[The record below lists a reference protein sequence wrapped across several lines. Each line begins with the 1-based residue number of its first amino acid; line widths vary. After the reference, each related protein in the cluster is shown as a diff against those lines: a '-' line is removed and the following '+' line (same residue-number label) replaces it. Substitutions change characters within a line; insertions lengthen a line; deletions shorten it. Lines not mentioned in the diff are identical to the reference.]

1 MKSEEKIFELRVYTV
16 IPKQYPKLI
25 KLWEEEGKPIIKKY
39 MNCIGVWNTES
50 GQLNKIY
57 HLYEWQ
63 GYNQRDDARHNFYI
77 DKNAKSYVK
86 KVKPLYQTQES
97 YILKALPK
105 LY

>member
-16 IPKQYPKLI
+16 IPMQYPKLL

-57 HLYEWQ
+57 HLYEWK
-63 GYNQRDDARHNFYI
+63 GYNQRDDARHKFYI
-77 DKNAKSYVK
+77 DKNAKGYVK
-86 KVKPLYQTQES
+86 KVKSLYQSQES